1 MPEMGYQ
8 PVNKYLPPRPKKTS
22 AAATGAPERL
32 EPVADGGGSK
42 FLRWVDRVLS
52 R

>member
-1 MPEMGYQ
+1 MPELGYQ
-8 PVNKYLPPRPKKTS
+8 PVSQYLPPRPKKTAS
-22 AAATGAPERL
+22 TSDAPARL
-32 EPVADGGGSK
+32 EPVVDGGSSK